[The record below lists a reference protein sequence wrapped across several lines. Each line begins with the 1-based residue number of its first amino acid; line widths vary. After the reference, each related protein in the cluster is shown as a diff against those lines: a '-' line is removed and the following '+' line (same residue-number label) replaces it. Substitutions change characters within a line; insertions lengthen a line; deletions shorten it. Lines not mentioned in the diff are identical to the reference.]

1 MKAFYLILSII
12 VLTLKGCATN
22 PSQTSQQNDASKSV
36 GDSISFDTL
45 LSGVSNSA
53 DTENKKPTDGFNFG
67 KLLSGNNDSS
77 EDVEY
82 GLFYDQGD
90 HFKELVEARKF
101 DEANSLFSK
110 YKAEFFE
117 SESALTGKQHIEK
130 YYSEL
135 EQVALFLNNTIYK
148 AKLNKTISNL
158 SKYSK
163 FPIGKDKWGAM
174 KLAIKD
180 ANVEVS
186 KYKAHKLVG
195 MSRFSSSLLDD
206 TVNKIKFIRS
216 SAQSYAA
223 KAYVNYGIANGNDF
237 FNKYPVSLNRRTI
250 IQSTASKIASIL
262 NPSSLE
268 DTNNFVSIYGS
279 YLSSRQKKSLGN
291 LYLSQYVKENSNKN
305 KPVLSLV
312 MSALVEAKKAGLNP
326 DSTGD
331 IKIKF
336 VEITSKTLLK
346 EGQVEFPAE
355 VNMDLPFE
363 IGKSEIKD
371 IFSDSSNADYIIVFD
386 VALANVNRRIKK
398 RNKATSMFL
407 SGHNTL
413 QNPVYLAAQMDVQN
427 ARMNVQSANSQYC
440 SPGPGAV
447 WCELGKTFA
456 VVASKERLG
465 ERQQVLL
472 STPQTIKEPIHE
484 EYEYSTSDMDVK
496 KNLTAH
502 FYVVNVKDKTYY
514 KDTFDVSENKAFTI
528 SYDVNKKDI
537 NKAKLASK
545 YDSEKNISSYEDKAI
560 DIDVS
565 MLLAHYLKNLGD
577 EVKLKSEDELR
588 MTMMYD
594 KNQALTAYKER
605 TYDARALNDSRFD
618 HVVVIY
624 NPTGSMGSGFYVTP
638 DLVLTNYH
646 VIEGAK
652 YAEMKLYNGHETFG
666 KVVKS
671 DVRLDLALV
680 KVQEKGKPVQFYDKS
695 TLDLG
700 STTEAIGHPKGLEFT
715 ITRGVISAVRKRE
728 SVFDTGGKK
737 VLFVQTDT
745 PINPGNSGGP
755 LFLGDKVIGVN
766 DNKLVGMDT
775 EGISFSIH
783 HSEVEKF
790 LKEDF

>member
-1 MKAFYLILSII
+1 
-12 VLTLKGCATN
+12 
-22 PSQTSQQNDASKSV
+22 
-36 GDSISFDTL
+36 
-45 LSGVSNSA
+45 
-53 DTENKKPTDGFNFG
+53 
-67 KLLSGNNDSS
+67 
-77 EDVEY
+77 
-82 GLFYDQGD
+82 
-90 HFKELVEARKF
+90 
-101 DEANSLFSK
+101 
-110 YKAEFFE
+110 
-117 SESALTGKQHIEK
+117 
-130 YYSEL
+130 
-135 EQVALFLNNTIYK
+135 
-148 AKLNKTISNL
+148 
-158 SKYSK
+158 
-163 FPIGKDKWGAM
+163 
-174 KLAIKD
+174 
-180 ANVEVS
+180 
-186 KYKAHKLVG
+186 
-195 MSRFSSSLLDD
+195 
-206 TVNKIKFIRS
+206 
-216 SAQSYAA
+216 
-223 KAYVNYGIANGNDF
+223 
-237 FNKYPVSLNRRTI
+237 
-250 IQSTASKIASIL
+250 
-262 NPSSLE
+262 
-268 DTNNFVSIYGS
+268 
-279 YLSSRQKKSLGN
+279 
-291 LYLSQYVKENSNKN
+291 
-305 KPVLSLV
+305 
-312 MSALVEAKKAGLNP
+312 LVEAKKVGLNP

-331 IKIKF
+331 MKIKF

-355 VNMDLPFE
+355 INMDLPFE

-371 IFSDSSNADYIIVFD
+371 IFSDNSKADYIIVFD

-398 RNKATSMFL
+398 RNKATSIFL

-413 QNPVYLAAQMDVQN
+413 QNPRYLAAQMDVQN
-427 ARMNVQSANSQYC
+427 TRMRVQSANSQYC

-456 VVASKERLG
+456 VIASQKKLQ
-465 ERQQVLL
+465 ERQQTLL
-472 STPQTIKEPIHE
+472 STSPTIKEPIHE

-496 KNLTAH
+496 KSLTAH

-514 KDTFDVSENKAFTI
+514 KDTFDISESKSFTI
-528 SYDVNKKDI
+528 SYDVNRKDI
-537 NKAKLASK
+537 YKSTLESK
-545 YDSEKNISSYEDKAI
+545 YDSEEDISSYEDKAI
-560 DIDVS
+560 DVNVS

-671 DVRLDLALV
+671 DVRMDLALL
-680 KVQEKGKPVQFYDKS
+680 KVQEKGKPVQFYDKN

-790 LKEDF
+790 LKESF